1 MSIISRKKQYKV
13 TVGMQRSWWAKI
25 ATEPDATHPTYTDVE
40 EMGAARL
47 GTLTYETSS
56 TDIEGD
62 DVTLRHFEKFL
73 RGTFVAENTLD
84 ELTVNAKIYGHAVDS
99 SDIEHSN
106 QNDASPFGCYAFTQ
120 PLIRSGSDD
129 VVWRATFLP
138 KISANPANEAQNAA
152 TAQGGQINPGY
163 NNITFTVSVDKT
175 GDWRLRK
182 EFASEALA
190 EAWIMSLLG
199 VETSSSSSTT

>member
-1 MSIISRKKQYKV
+1 MAITSRKKQYKV

-25 ATEPDATHPTYTDVE
+25 DTEPDGAHPTYTDVE

-84 ELTVNAKIYGHAVDS
+84 ELTVNAKIYGHAVDN

-182 EFASEALA
+182 EFETEALA
-190 EAWIMSLLG
+190 EAWIMELLG
-199 VETSSSSSTT
+199 VSNP

>member
-1 MSIISRKKQYKV
+1 MSFISRKKMYKV

-25 ATEPDATHPTYTDVE
+25 ATEPDTGHPTYTDVE

-47 GTLTYETSS
+47 GTLTYETSA

-73 RGTFVAENTLD
+73 RGTFVAETTLD
-84 ELTVNAKIYGHAVDS
+84 ELTVNAKIYGHTVDE
-99 SDIEHSN
+99 SDVEHSN
-106 QNDASPFGCYAFTQ
+106 QDDASPFGCYAFTQ
-120 PLIRSGSDD
+120 PLLKTGSDD
-129 VVWRATFLP
+129 LIWRATFLL

-163 NNITFTVSVDKT
+163 NSITYSVTTDKT

-182 EFASEALA
+182 EFDSEDDAV
-190 EAWIMSLLG
+190 AWIMGLLG
-199 VETSSSSSTT
+199 ESTTTTPE

>member
-1 MSIISRKKQYKV
+1 MAITSRKKQYKV

-25 ATEPDATHPTYTDVE
+25 ATEPDAAHPTYTDVE

-84 ELTVNAKIYGHAVDS
+84 ELTVNAKIYGHAVDA

-129 VVWRATFLP
+129 PIWRATFLP

-182 EFASEALA
+182 EFATEALA
-190 EAWIMSLLG
+190 EAWIMELLG
-199 VETSSSSSTT
+199 V

>member
-1 MSIISRKKQYKV
+1 MSFISRKKQYKV

-25 ATEPDATHPTYTDVE
+25 ATEPDTGHPTYTDVE

-47 GTLTYETSS
+47 GTLTYETSA

-73 RGTFVAENTLD
+73 RGTFVAETTLD
-84 ELTVNAKIYGHAVDS
+84 ELTVNAKIYGHTVDS
-99 SDIEHSN
+99 SDVEHSN
-106 QNDASPFGCYAFTQ
+106 QDDASPFGCYAFTQ
-120 PLIRSGSDD
+120 PLLKTGSDD
-129 VVWRATFLP
+129 LIWRATFLL

-163 NNITFTVSVDKT
+163 NSITYSVTTDKT

-182 EFASEALA
+182 EFDSEEDAV
-190 EAWIMSLLG
+190 AWIMGLLG
-199 VETSSSSSTT
+199 ESTTTNTTT

>member
-1 MSIISRKKQYKV
+1 MSFISRKKMYKV

-25 ATEPDATHPTYTDVE
+25 ATEPDTGHPTYTDVE

-47 GTLTYETSS
+47 GTLTYETSA

-73 RGTFVAENTLD
+73 RGTFVAETTLD
-84 ELTVNAKIYGHAVDS
+84 ELTVNAKIYGHTVDS
-99 SDIEHSN
+99 NDVEHSN
-106 QNDASPFGCYAFTQ
+106 QDDASPFGCYAFTQ
-120 PLIRSGSDD
+120 PLLKTGSDD
-129 VVWRATFLP
+129 LIWRATFLL

-163 NNITFTVSVDKT
+163 NSITYSVTTDKT

-182 EFASEALA
+182 EFDSEEDAV
-190 EAWIMSLLG
+190 AWIMGLLG
-199 VETSSSSSTT
+199 ESTTPPSE

>member
-1 MSIISRKKQYKV
+1 MSITSRKKQYKV

-25 ATEPDATHPTYTDVE
+25 ATEPDSDHPTYTDVE

-190 EAWIMSLLG
+190 EAWIMDLLG
-199 VETSSSSSTT
+199 VSTTSTTT